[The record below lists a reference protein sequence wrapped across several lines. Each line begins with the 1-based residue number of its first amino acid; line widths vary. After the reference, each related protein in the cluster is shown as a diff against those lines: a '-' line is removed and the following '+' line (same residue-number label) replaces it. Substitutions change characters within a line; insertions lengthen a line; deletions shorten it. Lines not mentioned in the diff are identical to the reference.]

1 MKTIKGFVEDD
12 LDIEE
17 DTEIMG
23 DVTGDVSVG
32 ECTLVVTGTVK
43 GTIYANEG
51 SVLDLIGEAD
61 EVRADASDVSISG
74 TVYGDVIYRDTYIEI
89 DENATINGEVFDENN
104 DDGITRYDDYDYEMN
119 GDDEPSDDDDSD
131 EDEDLYG
138 LDDDDYDDDE
148 DPYDDDDYNDDDF

>member
-89 DENATINGEVFDENN
+89 DENATINGDVIDENE
-104 DDGITRYDDYDYEMN
+104 DGGITRYDDYDYELQDGADDDEDSE
-119 GDDEPSDDDDSD
+119 GDD
-131 EDEDLYG
+131 DEDLYG
-138 LDDDDYDDDE
+138 LDDDDYDDD
-148 DPYDDDDYNDDDF
+148 PYDDDDYNDDGF

>member
-1 MKTIKGFVEDD
+1 MKNIKGFLEED

-17 DTEIMG
+17 DTEISG
-23 DVTGDVSVG
+23 EVTGDVSIG
-32 ECTLVVTGTVK
+32 ECTLVVTGAVR

-89 DENATINGEVFDENN
+89 DENATVNGEVIDEN
-104 DDGITRYDDYDYEMN
+104 DDDRITRYDDYDYEL
-119 GDDEPSDDDDSD
+119 SQDDDDRDDD
-131 EDEDLYG
+131 EDGDDDEDLYG
-138 LDDDDYDDDE
+138 LDDDDYDDD
-148 DPYDDDDYNDDDF
+148 PYDDDDYNDDGF

>member
-89 DENATINGEVFDENN
+89 DENATINGDVIDENE
-104 DDGITRYDDYDYEMN
+104 DGGITRYDDYDYELQDGADDDEDSK
-119 GDDEPSDDDDSD
+119 GDD
-131 EDEDLYG
+131 DEDLYG
-138 LDDDDYDDDE
+138 LDDDDYDDD
-148 DPYDDDDYNDDDF
+148 PYDDDDYNDDGF